1 MGIKGRVLSTVVAA
15 AAIVGGIQSATAQ
28 TPTTIALPAQSLLF
42 APVYIAQERGFF
54 AKHGI
59 EPKIIIAAGPAV
71 IPALI
76 GKSADFTTISG
87 AIHLAAA
94 ARNQTLLAI
103 GNTQDKVTTDIVVRA
118 DVAKKINVPANA
130 DFATK
135 MKALKG
141 LTIGV
146 DAINGLPHSVIRFL
160 AVKAGLDPE
169 KDFTIT
175 ALQPPAM
182 LAALKAGTI
191 DAFAFSPPF
200 SLLAVNEGN
209 SLWIDGTKV
218 DLPEFKSFPYNV
230 VLVRPDF
237 CDANKDRC
245 QGFMNALKEA
255 ITLMKRDPQASL
267 QSLAKT
273 FDKMDPAIMKQSF
286 ELFAPIQQDD
296 LKLSSEMLKNGI
308 AFSTIGGILPKDA
321 KLEESKLYST
331 AFAPK

>member
-1 MGIKGRVLSTVVAA
+1 MKNILKVAVAA
-15 AAIVGGIQSATAQ
+15 GVLFAGVGNVALAQ

-54 AKHGI
+54 AKNGI
-59 EPKIIIAAGPAV
+59 DAKIIIAAGPAV
-71 IPALI
+71 VPALI
-76 GKSADFTTISG
+76 GRSADFTTISG

-94 ARNQTLLAI
+94 ARGQTLLAI
-103 GNTQDKVTTDIVVRA
+103 GNTQDKITTDIVVRA
-118 DVAKKINVPANA
+118 DVAKKFNVPANA

-160 AVKAGLDPE
+160 AVKAGMDPE
-169 KDFTIT
+169 KDLTIT

-182 LAALKAGTI
+182 LAALKVGTI

-209 SLWIDGTKV
+209 VLWIDGPKV
-218 DLPEFKSFPYNV
+218 ELPEFKSFPYNV

-273 FDKMDPAIMKQSF
+273 FDKMDPATLKQSF
-286 ELFAPIQQDD
+286 EVFAPFQQDD
-296 LKLSSEMLKNGI
+296 MKLSPEMFKNGV
-308 AFSTIGGILPKDA
+308 AFSTIGGILPADA
-321 KLEESKLYST
+321 KLDVSKLYST
-331 AFAPK
+331 TFSPK